1 MSAAPSSG
9 ELEALVRLL
18 DDETPA
24 VRGRVAERLALCGG
38 DLSEWLASRPRP
50 LDNKE
55 REILAEML
63 SPARRAALKR
73 DWLVPT
79 GGSKALSEDW
89 DRFEAL
95 LRVLSDFLHDGVTLR
110 QPVSD
115 ALDLLAEEAAEEGV
129 ASEESLRKFLFDGDR
144 FHGNRS
150 DYYDPRN
157 ADLAWCLAEGMSN
170 PLGLSLIYILTAR
183 RLNLEVEGVNFP
195 GHFLCRYHEDGHAV
209 VVDCFDHGR
218 RHLQALLLE
227 QDSDLTNV
235 QRARL
240 RQPADPG
247 SILIRILN
255 NLAAALEYA
264 DREEDAELV
273 KRLLAMLVT

>member
-9 ELEALVRLL
+9 ELEALIRLL

-24 VRGRVAERLALCGG
+24 VRGRVSERLALCGG
-38 DLSEWLASRPRP
+38 DLSEWLASRPAT
-50 LDNKE
+50 LGEKE
-55 REILAEML
+55 LAILGEML
-63 SPARRAALKR
+63 SPARRAALSR

-79 GGSKALSEDW
+79 GGAKALSEDW

-95 LRVLSDFLHDGVTLR
+95 LRLLSDFLHDGVTLR

-115 ALDLLAEEAAEEGV
+115 ALDLLAEEAAEHGV
-129 ASEESLRKFLFDGDR
+129 ASEDGLRKFLFEGGR
-144 FHGNRS
+144 FQGNRS

-157 ADLAWCLAEGMSN
+157 ADLAWCVAEGRSN

-183 RLNLEVEGVNFP
+183 RMGLEVEGINFP
-195 GHFLCRYHEDGHAV
+195 GHFLCRYHEDGYAV
-209 VVDCFDHGR
+209 IVDCFDQGR

-227 QDSDLTNV
+227 PDSDLTQL
-235 QRARL
+235 QRSRL

-247 SILIRILN
+247 GILIRLLN
-255 NLAAALEYA
+255 NLDASLEQSG
-264 DREEDAELV
+264 REEDAELI
-273 KRLLAMLVT
+273 KLLLTTVIF